1 MSVITQ
7 HHLLLNAAV
16 NSLVGNDPVDLVNF
30 ANFEAYE
37 EQFKLVARKQLKLIR
52 DEFEELRDRGFR
64 DRSVQE
70 VRDGL
75 GDVIVT
81 MDGLLYRLGVPYTN
95 VFAPALPVLDLE
107 TRKALELSG
116 VMTFRIQDRLRT
128 IDRALGVLMD
138 RTQAVFLGNIT
149 AFKARIGETAEIVY
163 LQVYALAYELGVDL
177 AADQQAIYKSN
188 MTKFDTDTAVA
199 AQGLR
204 KYENMGVAAALFPKE
219 VDGVI
224 YHVIK
229 STEDRVIGDRPFPA
243 GKFLKSVL
251 FKEPELEPL
260 RDGAL
265 LGKLFVTAADID

>member
-1 MSVITQ
+1 MIHINS
-7 HHLLLNAAV
+7 HHLLLNSTV
-16 NSLVGNDPVDLVNF
+16 NNLVGNEPVELADF

-52 DEFEELRDRGFR
+52 DEFEELRDRGFAAK
-64 DRSVQE
+64 DIKE

-81 MDGLLYRLGVPYTN
+81 MDGLLYRLGIPYAN
-95 VFAPALPVLDLE
+95 VFAPALPVLDPETRTMLE
-107 TRKALELSG
+107 TSG
-116 VMTFRIQDRLRT
+116 VVPFRIQSRLRT
-128 IDRALGVLMD
+128 IERALGTLME
-138 RTQAVFLGNIT
+138 RTQSEIAGNVA
-149 AFKARIGETAEIVY
+149 AFKAHIGETAEIVY

-177 AADQQAIYKSN
+177 AADQRAIFISN
-188 MTKFDTDTAVA
+188 MTKFDTDTEVA

-204 KYENMGVAAALFPKE
+204 KYENMGVAAALFPKNVE
-219 VDGVI
+219 GVV
-224 YHVIK
+224 YYVIK

-251 FKEPELEPL
+251 FKEPDLEPL

-265 LGKLFVTAADID
+265 LGKMFVTAADID